1 MADGREVDGLT
12 VNGLGAEGP
21 GVQGSAP
28 GFVAP
33 RPTLLERYAAGEVRA
48 LSRAITVAESGGPEA
63 RALLQGVRALA
74 AQRKRPTVIG
84 LTGSPGS
91 GKSTLTSA
99 LISHLRA
106 AGQTVGVLA
115 VDPSS
120 PFSGGALLGDRIRM
134 LSHHADRGVYVRSL
148 ATRGALGGLSGRSMA
163 VLSVMEGFG
172 FGVLLIETV
181 GVGQS
186 ELEIASVADHTVLV
200 LTPAGGDGVQAFK
213 AGIMEVADVLVVN
226 KADLPGAERLGREL
240 RAAQMLAPHDEHTF
254 FPPIVQTVASR
265 DEGLGGLLEA
275 VQAHRDHLG
284 EAGVERRRLER
295 VRSELRSLMWQQVA
309 ARAGQASAGLLAD
322 MASGRLSADE
332 AAHMLLRS

>member
-1 MADGREVDGLT
+1 MVVE
-12 VNGLGAEGP
+12 
-21 GVQGSAP
+21 SA
-28 GFVAP
+28 AA
-33 RPTLLERYAAGEVRA
+33 RATLLERYAAGEVRA

-63 RALLQGVRALA
+63 QALLQGVRALS
-74 AQRKRPTVIG
+74 AQRQSAQWKRPRVIG

-99 LISHLRA
+99 LISHLRS

-120 PFSGGALLGDRIRM
+120 PFSGGAILGDRIRM
-134 LSHHADRGVYVRSL
+134 LAHHADPGVYVRSL

-163 VLSVMEGFG
+163 VLSVLEGFG
-172 FGVLLIETV
+172 FDVLLIETV

-265 DEGLGGLLEA
+265 DEGLSGLLEA
-275 VQAHRDHLG
+275 VQSHRDHLG

-295 VRSELRSLMWQQVA
+295 ARSELRSLMWQQVA
-309 ARAGQASAGLLAD
+309 ARAEQASAELLAD

-332 AAHMLLRS
+332 VARMLLRS

>member
-1 MADGREVDGLT
+1 MAESSVAGGVADGVVTESV
-12 VNGLGAEGP
+12 
-21 GVQGSAP
+21 
-28 GFVAP
+28 VAA

-63 RALLQGVRALA
+63 QALLQGVRTLS
-74 AQRKRPTVIG
+74 AQRQSAQWKRPRVIG

-99 LISHLRA
+99 LISHLRS

-120 PFSGGALLGDRIRM
+120 PFSGGAILGDRIRM
-134 LSHHADRGVYVRSL
+134 LAHHADPGVYVRSL

-163 VLSVMEGFG
+163 VLSVLEGFG
-172 FGVLLIETV
+172 FDVLLIETV

-265 DEGLGGLLEA
+265 DEGLSGLLEA
-275 VQAHRDHLG
+275 VQSHRDHLG

-295 VRSELRSLMWQQVA
+295 SRSELRSLMWQQVA
-309 ARAGQASAGLLAD
+309 ARAEQASAELLAD

-332 AAHMLLRS
+332 VARMLLRS

>member
-1 MADGREVDGLT
+1 MVE
-12 VNGLGAEGP
+12 
-21 GVQGSAP
+21 SA
-28 GFVAP
+28 AA
-33 RPTLLERYAAGEVRA
+33 RATLLERYAAGEVRA

-63 RALLQGVRALA
+63 QALLQGVRALS
-74 AQRKRPTVIG
+74 AQRQSAQWKRPRVIG

-99 LISHLRA
+99 LISHLRS

-120 PFSGGALLGDRIRM
+120 PFSGGAILGDRIRM
-134 LSHHADRGVYVRSL
+134 LAHHADPGVYVRSL

-163 VLSVMEGFG
+163 VLSVLEGFG
-172 FGVLLIETV
+172 FDVLLIETV

-265 DEGLGGLLEA
+265 DEGLSGLLEA
-275 VQAHRDHLG
+275 VQSHRDHLG

-295 VRSELRSLMWQQVA
+295 ARSELRSLMWQQVA
-309 ARAGQASAGLLAD
+309 ARAEQASAELLAD

-332 AAHMLLRS
+332 VARMLLRS